1 MNCVYPKM
9 EEKLQQEELRK
20 SNCIQTWNFS
30 KMLLQQIEGSNA
42 FYVSGSRGDAEG
54 FFSLI

>member
-9 EEKLQQEELRK
+9 EEKIATRG
-20 SNCIQTWNFS
+20 IQTWNFS

-54 FFSLI
+54 FFP